1 MRALVSTIPF
11 GLRDETPLRLLAD
24 AGVEVVINPLGRKF
38 TEQDLVE
45 LIADID
51 VLVAGTEPITEAVLS
66 KASRLKLIVR
76 VGIGLDSVDLGAARE
91 RGIVVSYTPD
101 APSPAVAELTI
112 GLMIDLLRSSHISNL
127 RMRKGDWYRYFGRRV
142 SEVTI
147 GIIGAGRIGSRV
159 IKHLGGF
166 ECRRILVNDLDPEIV
181 LPNHPT
187 CAIERVPKEQ
197 IYREADVISLHI
209 PLTSKTRGLI
219 SEKEFKQMRSDTL
232 LINTSR
238 GGIVHEEDLFE
249 ALKSNRI
256 SGAAIDVFEQEP
268 YSGNLATLDNCL
280 LTAHM
285 GSMSVDCRAQ
295 MEIEACREVARF
307 LTNEPLENKVPDSE
321 YQDI

>member
-1 MRALVSTIPF
+1 LRALVSTIPF

-76 VGIGLDSVDLGAARE
+76 VGIGLDSVDLGAARQ
-91 RGIVVSYTPD
+91 RGIAVSYTPD

-321 YQDI
+321 YQEI